1 MHQILK
7 YASQGKQKINNYIRF
22 GHKDEVKTDKLCTE
36 LLYLFE
42 KIYSASHFATM
53 AEFRLN
59 AEYVTEDLPQFI
71 AQYSEKVCMG
81 FDGSLSIVTNLPK
94 KGFEIKFNPMEMG
107 LIIEN
112 LASNSRK
119 AHASRMTISMDVS
132 QDGRTLTIVFG
143 DNGDG
148 LAEGFPP
155 ERIFE
160 KGFSQTNGSGL
171 GLYTCKWVSER
182 LGAEFSLSSPGRS
195 GKGAEFTMR
204 FSK

>member
-1 MHQILK
+1 
-7 YASQGKQKINNYIRF
+7 
-22 GHKDEVKTDKLCTE
+22 
-36 LLYLFE
+36 
-42 KIYSASHFATM
+42 
-53 AEFRLN
+53 
-59 AEYVTEDLPQFI
+59 
-71 AQYSEKVCMG
+71 
-81 FDGSLSIVTNLPK
+81 
-94 KGFEIKFNPMEMG
+94 MEMG

-119 AHASRMTISMDVS
+119 AHASKMTISMDVS
-132 QDGRTLTIVFG
+132 QDGRTLTIVFE

-160 KGFSQTNGSGL
+160 KGFSRTSGSGL

-182 LGAEFSLSSPGRS
+182 LGAEFTLSNPGRS

>member
-7 YASQGKQKINNYIRF
+7 YASQGKQKISNFVRF
-22 GHKDEVKTDKLCTE
+22 GHKDGAKADKLCTE
-36 LLYLFE
+36 LLYLLE

-81 FDGSLSIVTNLPK
+81 FDGSLSIVAELPK
-94 KGFEIKFNPMEMG
+94 KGFETKFNPMEMG

-132 QDGRTLTIVFG
+132 QDGRVLTIVFG

-160 KGFSQTNGSGL
+160 KGFSRTNGSGL
-171 GLYTCKWVSER
+171 GLYTCKWVSGR
-182 LGAEFSLSSPGRS
+182 LGAEFTLSNPGHS

>member
-1 MHQILK
+1 MAHYGYNAIRQRQK
-7 YASQGKQKINNYIRF
+7 RRESRKKFFAS
-22 GHKDEVKTDKLCTE
+22 
-36 LLYLFE
+36 
-42 KIYSASHFATM
+42 SWSW
-53 AEFRLN
+53 FR
-59 AEYVTEDLPQFI
+59 
-71 AQYSEKVCMG
+71 
-81 FDGSLSIVTNLPK
+81 K
-94 KGFEIKFNPMEMG
+94 KGWKIFLVVAVLSVAVWQGWFFIRKFNPMEMG

-160 KGFSQTNGSGL
+160 KGFSRTNGSGL
-171 GLYTCKWVSER
+171 GLYTCK
-182 LGAEFSLSSPGRS
+182 
-195 GKGAEFTMR
+195 
-204 FSK
+204 